1 MADYDLSQLSSRSF
15 EHLIQALAVKVL
27 GPGVGIFGDGP
38 DGAREATFD
47 GRVPYPSTAD
57 NWNGYGVVQ
66 AKFRQ
71 RSANVT
77 QDGDWAV
84 AQLKSELNKYL
95 EIDNN
100 LRKPDYFIY
109 VTNVVLTPVKEKGSK
124 DRAQVVLEDFKN
136 RLALKGYDI
145 WDYDKIRVFL
155 DNNQEVRQTYTAWIT
170 PGDALSE
177 ILERLTPKTPDF
189 KATLYSFL
197 QKELLS
203 DECVNLEQAGHD
215 VNERISLA
223 KVFVDLPTIDERH
236 GTEAL
241 ESSDSPQHLF
251 AESEPDFAGRGF
263 IKDMLAVSAEHLD
276 PKTLAIRAIEQSP
289 DTRAPEQTRGRFVLI
304 GGPGQGKT
312 TVGQFI
318 CQILRASII
327 SRGPQV
333 LLSAE
338 TRQSLSLIRRHCE
351 EEGINSSLVP
361 RFPFRIILNEFAS
374 ALSSSAFP
382 HINSVFSFLAH
393 QIYRRTDREIS
404 TEDLH
409 DWFAHYPTLIIFDG
423 LDEVPSSSNRD
434 QVLESIRDFWIDAS
448 SSNAD
453 ILSIATSRPQG
464 YNDDFSP
471 TFYQHQRLAPLSKEL
486 GQHFARRLADVRYGS
501 DMDRKERV
509 LARLDRSFESEATSR
524 LMRSPLQVTIMTALV
539 DRMGQPPQARWNLF
553 KAYYDVIYQRE
564 VERDIPASSIL
575 RQYQP
580 DINAIHNRV
589 GLLLQVDSEQSGRT
603 DAKFSKRRFMS
614 LVSERL
620 REEGHGGDGLRD
632 LTQQIVDAAAERLV
646 FLVGLESDRVGFE
659 IRSLQEFMAAESLM
673 EGNDEE
679 VRLRLQEI
687 APLPNWR
694 NVFLFASGKCFAER
708 QHLRETVHTIC
719 AVLNEKDE
727 DQIAGSYLAG
737 SGLAMD
743 LLDDGLSRHQPKFV
757 HSLARIAIRALDV
770 PNDSFHMQL
779 ANTYEAQLKQTYWE
793 ELARRL
799 EDGRDT
805 IRLGAW
811 NCLIRLVAGEVQWAR
826 ELAEKHWPSEAT
838 RQMDILG
845 ASPGFWRN
853 NWTATKFLQL
863 MPMFSVTRVR
873 DLFHVGTT
881 SRSYEDHVSY
891 TRRGASSQ
899 NHNLLPLEEA
909 MIKVLESD
917 DYDTRPSI
925 DFLGDRLYGIPSV
938 KAPVDETAR
947 FFELERLGE
956 CHPTWAVCKSAA
968 RFLRNPSKE
977 TLAEELE
984 AIAAAIGPEL
994 PRRKILWYSQM
1005 PWPMAACLN
1014 MSNSANDIL
1023 ALARR
1028 AASGDL
1034 GDRDDWVMAEDRWT
1048 RVGIIEEDISGMTDD
1063 RLPFDSLIATS
1074 GFPITLS
1081 VWPVLRPHSEK
1092 MVSFGKLIKLH
1103 RQIGGHRSRSFVSA
1117 LIEVCLFGESM
1128 FFDTDEAR
1136 NLTDIGIDD
1145 LRSIYEELP
1154 SGQSVPLH
1162 SIINRL
1168 EGSSEDTA
1176 QFFGLLKERDVILT
1190 TYSFRRI
1197 VREDSLVQLRR
1208 ALLEAS
1214 DGRLLIPVFGSLAE
1228 YGQLPRGF
1236 INVPEPNAS
1245 DGLDDMLASLIL
1257 ALANMAWEMDRTE
1270 ALIASIRE
1278 IGKHGPM
1285 SGVCERVMN
1294 TLEHSRPSGRYFEE
1308 FLMEFATVLPADD
1321 FKLHKRYMRLLQNAL
1336 RRRTS
1341 RFVDPVARPDFNLPK
1356 GITELL

>member
-57 NWNGYGVVQ
+57 NWDGYGVVQ
-66 AKFRQ
+66 AKFHQ
-71 RSANVT
+71 RSGNVT

-95 EIDNN
+95 DIDNN

-109 VTNVVLTPVKEKGSK
+109 ATNVVLTPVKEKGSK
-124 DRAQVVLEDFKN
+124 DRAQAVLEDFKN
-136 RLALKGYDI
+136 RLPLKGYDI

-155 DNNQEVRQTYTAWIT
+155 DNNHEVRQTNTAWIT
-170 PGDALSE
+170 TGDALSE

-223 KVFVDLPTIDERH
+223 RVFVDLPTIDERH
-236 GTEAL
+236 GAEAL

-276 PKTLAIRAIEQSP
+276 PKTLAIRAIGQSP
-289 DTRAPEQTRGRFVLI
+289 ETRAPEQTRGRFVLI

-361 RFPFRIILNEFAS
+361 RFPFRITLNEFAS

-464 YNDDFSP
+464 YNEDFSP

-603 DAKFSKRRFMS
+603 DAKFSKERFMS
-614 LVSERL
+614 LVTERL

-727 DQIAGSYLAG
+727 DQVAGSYLAG

-779 ANTYEAQLKQTYWE
+779 SNIYEPQLEQIYLE

-799 EDGRDT
+799 EDGRET

-811 NCLIRLVAGEVQWAR
+811 NCLIRLVAGEVQWAQ

-838 RQMDILG
+838 LQLDILG
-845 ASPGFWRN
+845 ASDGFWRN
-853 NWTATKFLQL
+853 NWTATRFLQL
-863 MPMFSVTRVR
+863 MPTFSVTRLR
-873 DLFHVGTT
+873 DLFHVGIT
-881 SRSYEDHVSY
+881 SRYYEDYVSY
-891 TRRGASSQ
+891 RMSDVSYQ
-899 NHNLLPLEEA
+899 IHNLLPLEEA
-909 MIKVLESD
+909 MIKVLQSD
-917 DYDTRPSI
+917 DYDARPQI
-925 DFLGDRLYGIPSV
+925 DFLGDKFYGIPTV
-938 KAPVDETAR
+938 KTPVDEAAW

-956 CHPTWAVCKSAA
+956 CHPTWAVFKSAA

-984 AIAAAIGPEL
+984 AIAPAMGPEL
-994 PRRKILWYSQM
+994 PGRKILWYSQI

-1014 MSNSANDIL
+1014 MSNSASDIL
-1023 ALARR
+1023 DLARR
-1028 AASGDL
+1028 AAAGDL

-1048 RVGIIEEDISGMTDD
+1048 RVGITEGDISGMTDD

-1074 GFPITLS
+1074 GFPTTLS
-1081 VWPVLRPHSEK
+1081 VRPVLRPYSEK
-1092 MVSFGKLIKLH
+1092 MVSLEKLIKLF
-1103 RQIGGHRSRSFVSA
+1103 RQIKNHKSRSFVA
-1117 LIEVCLFGESM
+1117 AVIEVCLIGESI
-1128 FFDTDEAR
+1128 FIDPDEAR
-1136 NLTDIGIDD
+1136 KLTDIKIDD

-1154 SGQSVPLH
+1154 SGRSVPLH

-1168 EGSSEDTA
+1168 EGSNEDTA
-1176 QFFGLLKERDVILT
+1176 QFFGLLKERDVNFT
-1190 TYSFRRI
+1190 TYSFGRI
-1197 VREDSLVQLRR
+1197 IREANLERLRR
-1208 ALLEAS
+1208 ALLNAP
-1214 DGRLLIPVFGSLAE
+1214 DGRLLIPVFGLLAE
-1228 YGQLPRGF
+1228 YGQLPGGF
-1236 INVPEPNAS
+1236 VNVLEPKAS
-1245 DGLDDMLASLIL
+1245 EGLEEMLASLII
-1257 ALANMAWEMDRTE
+1257 ALANMAWELDRTE
-1270 ALIASIRE
+1270 LLIDSIKE
-1278 IGKHGPM
+1278 IGKHGAM
-1285 SGVCERVMN
+1285 NGVCERIMN
-1294 TLEHSRPSGRYFEE
+1294 TLEHSGPSGHHFEK
-1308 FLMEFATVLPADD
+1308 FLMEFWGMLPADN

-1341 RFVDPVARPDFNLPK
+1341 RFADPVARPDFSLPK
-1356 GITELL
+1356 GITALL

>member
-47 GRVPYPSTAD
+47 GRVPYPSTAEKWD
-57 NWNGYGVVQ
+57 GYGVVQ

-71 RSANVT
+71 RSGNAT

-95 EIDNN
+95 DIDNK

-109 VTNVVLTPVKEKGSK
+109 VTNLVLTPVKEKGSK
-124 DRAQVVLEDFKN
+124 DRAQAVLEDFKN
-136 RLALKGYDI
+136 RLPLKGYDI

-155 DNNQEVRQTYTAWIT
+155 DNNQEVRQAYTAWIT
-170 PGDALSE
+170 PGDALSV

-236 GTEAL
+236 GAEAL
-241 ESSDSPQHLF
+241 ESSDNPQYLF

-263 IKDMLAVSAEHLD
+263 IKDMLTVSAEHLD
-276 PKTLAIRAIEQSP
+276 PKTLAIRAIGQSP
-289 DTRAPEQTRGRFVLI
+289 ETRAPEQTRGRFVLI

-327 SRGPQV
+327 SRGPQGP
-333 LLSAE
+333 LSAE
-338 TRQSLSLIRRHCE
+338 TGQSLSLIRQHCE
-351 EEGINSSLVP
+351 EEGISSSLVP

-374 ALSSSAFP
+374 ALSSDAFP

-393 QIYRRTDREIS
+393 QIYRRTDRETP
-404 TEDLH
+404 TEELH
-409 DWFAHYPTLIIFDG
+409 EWFAQYPTLIIFDG

-448 SSNAD
+448 SLNAD

-464 YNDDFSP
+464 YHDEFSP

-509 LARLDRSFESEATSR
+509 LARLDRSFENEATSR

-575 RQYQP
+575 RLYQP

-603 DAKFSKRRFMS
+603 DAKFSKERFIS
-614 LVSERL
+614 LVTERL
-620 REEGHGGDGLRD
+620 REEGHGGDDLRD
-632 LTQQIVDAAAERLV
+632 LTQQIADAATERLV

-659 IRSLQEFMAAESLM
+659 IRSLQEFMADESLM

-694 NVFLFASGKCFAER
+694 NVFLFASGKCFSER

-719 AVLNEKDE
+719 AVSNEKDA
-727 DQIAGSYLAG
+727 DQVAGSYLAG

-779 ANTYEAQLKQTYWE
+779 SNIYEPQLQQVYSE

-799 EDGRDT
+799 EDGRET

-811 NCLIRLVAGEVQWAR
+811 TCLIRLVAGEVQWAR
-826 ELAEKHWPSEAT
+826 EMAEKHWPSEA
-838 RQMDILG
+838 RVQMDILG
-845 ASPGFWRN
+845 ESVGFWRN
-853 NWTATKFLQL
+853 SWTATKLLQL
-863 MPMFSVTRVR
+863 MPMFSVTRLR
-873 DLFHVGTT
+873 DLFHVGTI
-881 SRSYEDHVSY
+881 SRYYEDHISFTTRDLSY
-891 TRRGASSQ
+891 QT
-899 NHNLLPLEEA
+899 HNLLPLEEA
-909 MIKVLESD
+909 MIRVLESD
-917 DYDTRPSI
+917 DYEARPPI
-925 DFLGDRLYGIPSV
+925 DFLGDRFYGIPTV
-938 KAPVDETAR
+938 RAPVDEAAR
-947 FFELERLGE
+947 FFELEQLGE
-956 CHPTWAVCKSAA
+956 CHPTWTVYKSAA

-977 TLAEELE
+977 TLAEELQ
-984 AIAAAIGPEL
+984 AIASAVGPEL
-994 PRRKILWYSQM
+994 PGRKIPWYSQI

-1014 MSNSANDIL
+1014 MSSGASDIL
-1023 ALARR
+1023 DLARR
-1028 AASGDL
+1028 VASGDL
-1034 GDRDDWVMAEDRWT
+1034 GDRGDWLKAEDRWT
-1048 RVGIIEEDISGMTDD
+1048 RVGITEEDISGMTDD

-1074 GFPITLS
+1074 GFPTTLS
-1081 VWPVLRPHSEK
+1081 VWPVLSPYSDRV
-1092 MVSFGKLIKLH
+1092 VSFQKLINLH
-1103 RQIGGHRSRSFVSA
+1103 PQIISHRFRSFVAA
-1117 LIEVCLFGESM
+1117 LIEVCFIGESM
-1128 FFDTDEAR
+1128 FFDSDEPR
-1136 NLTDIGIDD
+1136 NLPEIKIDD
-1145 LRSIYEELP
+1145 LRSIYEDLP
-1154 SGQSVPLH
+1154 PGRSAPLH

-1176 QFFGLLKERDVILT
+1176 QFFGLLKQRNVSLT
-1190 TYSFRRI
+1190 TYGFRRI
-1197 VREDSLVQLRR
+1197 IREEGLERLRG
-1208 ALLEAS
+1208 ALLNAS
-1214 DGRLLIPVFGSLAE
+1214 DGRLLVPIFGLLAE
-1228 YGQLPRGF
+1228 YGQLPGGF
-1236 INVPEPNAS
+1236 VNVPKPQAS
-1245 DGLDDMLASLIL
+1245 EGIEEMLASLIIL
-1257 ALANMAWEMDRTE
+1257 LANTAWEVDRTE
-1270 ALIASIRE
+1270 LLIDSIRE

-1285 SGVCERVMN
+1285 DGVYERIMN
-1294 TLEHSRPSGRYFEE
+1294 TLEHSRPSGGYFEM
-1308 FLMEFATVLPADD
+1308 FLMEFGEILPTDD

-1341 RFVDPVARPDFNLPK
+1341 RFADPVARPDFNLPK